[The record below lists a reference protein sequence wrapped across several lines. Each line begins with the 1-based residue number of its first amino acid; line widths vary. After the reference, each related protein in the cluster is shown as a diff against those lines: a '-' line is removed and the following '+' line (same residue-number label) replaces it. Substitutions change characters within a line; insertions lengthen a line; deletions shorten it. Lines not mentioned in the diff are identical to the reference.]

1 MQTRQQTMAQKA
13 WTQVQAQSQKEKFNE
28 YITFAKNFPAL
39 IHSCGLDQ
47 AVSFARAKK
56 KEDYLS
62 DFIEVL
68 ASVQT
73 VEKESN
79 QFLSAIHQCNIGQYI
94 RFSRIALQA
103 AEWIKRYAEALDQ
116 GESHEKS
123 AQ

>member
-1 MQTRQQTMAQKA
+1 VCSSDL
-13 WTQVQAQSQKEKFNE
+13 TQVQAQSQKEKFNE

>member
-13 WTQVQAQSQKEKFNE
+13 WTQVQAQSQKGKFNE
-28 YITFAKNFPAL
+28 YISFAKNFPAL

-56 KEDYLS
+56 KENYLS
-62 DFIEVL
+62 DFIEIF
-68 ASVQT
+68 ASAQPVK
-73 VEKESN
+73 KEQD
-79 QFLSAIHQCNIGQYI
+79 QFLQAIHQCNIGQYI
-94 RFSRIALQA
+94 RFSRMALQA

-116 GESHEKS
+116 GEEHEKS